1 VRSQNTAQPKATVQP
16 SKTAAASG
24 VNAAPSFKD
33 PYGATKILLL
43 IAGIILLIAGVATIS
58 QPLDWLYWLGM
69 DAFDRT
75 TIFELTKAVGLI
87 LGGSVAIGARGSFSR
102 KTKRY
107 KKYLAIIGAKSSMPI
122 SELASAVGVTAGTAQ
137 KDLQTMVEKGYFGPA
152 AYIDMGSGELVVFP
166 QARPQ
171 QEKAPEQEESQYQAI
186 LREIRRLNDDIA
198 DVDVSERIYRI
209 EDITAKIFATVEEKP
224 EKLPEIKSFMSY
236 YLPTTLKLLDSYA
249 TMERQGIDGENI
261 AETKSRIEHILDTLV
276 KGFEQQLDQ
285 LFKSD
290 MLDITS
296 DIDVLESMMAKDG
309 LTEEQNPFHQ
319 VGGH

>member
-1 VRSQNTAQPKATVQP
+1 M
-16 SKTAAASG
+16 
-24 VNAAPSFKD
+24 
-33 PYGATKILLL
+33 GA
-43 IAGIILLIAGVATIS
+43 
-58 QPLDWLYWLGM
+58 
-69 DAFDRT
+69 
-75 TIFELTKAVGLI
+75 
-87 LGGSVAIGARGSFSR
+87 
-102 KTKRY
+102 
-107 KKYLAIIGAKSSMPI
+107 
-122 SELASAVGVTAGTAQ
+122 
-137 KDLQTMVEKGYFGPA
+137 
-152 AYIDMGSGELVVFP
+152 GELVISP

-171 QEKAPEQEESQYQAI
+171 AEKAPEQEESQYQAI

-198 DVDVSERIYRI
+198 DEDVSERIYRI

-261 AETKSRIEHILDTLV
+261 AETKKRIEHILDTLV